1 MARLMPPRRLWIG
14 FLVGLLVMLVAIG
27 LPVRQQAA
35 GRGYSITMSEV
46 AMPTDFTI
54 SIGGFC
60 FDPRKDDPARALAA
74 RGGYLT
80 EAAGD
85 SYQIVQ
91 FNGRAQDAWLAELRQ
106 AGIEPLQ
113 YIPHQAYLAYVPAA
127 ARETAAR
134 RDYVRW
140 MGLYQPAYKLSPAL
154 QWLLT
159 GKAGKPS
166 ADGTYLVATFKR
178 SGLEAATK
186 RLENVGKVITVET
199 MPAGAVFDV
208 LRVRLSPAAVIQA
221 AQASEVMA
229 IEPYVTPT
237 PEDERNAHVT
247 AGNYTGTGIDNLAA
261 PGYNPQTQFGS
272 NGSGITVGV
281 VDDGVEIPSPQGF
294 YITTAN
300 AVAGPPRGADSS
312 QSFRGGHGHL
322 CASIIAGT
330 TPFPNILDP
339 RGYNYGLGVAPGA
352 HIVSVPLITGGAFQ
366 GGDVTAVNDTV
377 TTLPP
382 NGIRATISNNSWGAG
397 VATDYGTREAQYDAF
412 TRDASQG
419 DGIDPLL
426 FVFSSG
432 NNGPGSQT
440 LTRPKAAKNVITVGS
455 SVGLRPELPSFQGV
469 PNTNID
475 FISNYSSRGPAAD
488 GRIKPDVCAPGQQI
502 TGPQSASNQVGFGT
516 LGDGVHI
523 RGSGTSFAAP
533 HVSGAAAVFSG
544 WWRATNAGQF
554 PAPALIKAALIN
566 GAVDMNA
573 EHPGVPG
580 SSSTEPIPNI
590 AEGWG
595 RINLRNSIPGGVPTV
610 YVNENVPLLDN
621 GQTYVF
627 TGQVANGGQPLRVTL
642 VYTDVP
648 GAPGANPALVNDLDL
663 SVSVGGQTYRGNVF
677 ANGLSTPGGNADN
690 RNNVENVFLPPQPA
704 GTPVVVRVAATALNG
719 DGIPGNSDTT
729 DQHFALVIRN
739 AVASTPTTPL
749 LAVSNV
755 MATEVGGNGNG
766 FIEPCEQG
774 SLMLGLRNDGTPA
787 TGLSAT
793 LTALTPG
800 VSILS
805 GTGTFANIGQGQSVT
820 GPTPAFRFL
829 LGPTVPCGQVVQF
842 QLTVNFAGGGSPF
855 VTTVQVPTGGNNYV
869 FTPSGGATIPAG
881 GQLVAGSQLDDALI
895 PLTAPFAFS
904 IYGTNVAA
912 GATVTADTNGVLR
925 LAGGGGSVFENTSLP
940 FPGFGSA
947 PALCVFWDDIDLR
960 AQQSGPPSGIFTQVT
975 GSAPNRQW
983 IIEWRGV
990 RFGTSE
996 EIRVAVVLQEGTNR
1010 FEYRYAQ
1017 TGPGNGNSAT
1027 VGVQATGSGSLF
1039 TQFSFDQPNV
1049 TPGLRLEAQLGCGPC
1064 VLCEYAVSPST
1075 LNVGGDAVPSVT
1087 VTVTTGAGCA
1097 WEATVRNTDAPWVKL
1112 VSAQLASGQVVT
1124 PRMVGELGDVN
1135 RRLALTGTGS
1145 ATVTLAVGR
1154 NPGGAARTGTVLV
1167 AGQVVTVTQAGG
1179 SGGGAP
1185 LGATMAMFR
1194 PSNGYMY
1201 LKNRLISDFA
1211 DQDFFYGTAGDVPVA
1226 GDWDSDGIDTPGI
1239 YRNVNG
1245 VMTFFLINNNTG
1257 GFADVS
1263 FAFGQP
1269 GDIPIA
1275 GDWDGNGTVTC
1286 GVYRPGSQT
1295 FFLRNA
1301 NTGGNPDLTVVITG
1315 AQASDRPVA
1324 GRWVAGSPVT
1334 GVGLY
1339 RPGNG
1344 QFLLKNANVSGAAD
1358 ASFVVTT
1365 TGTVVAPVAGDWTR
1379 QGFAAV
1385 GVVVNVG
1392 GTIQF
1397 QLRTANT
1404 AGAPELRVNYG
1415 APGDVPLI
1423 GNWDGQIKLP
1433 PVSVP

>member
-1 MARLMPPRRLWIG
+1 MAWLIPPRHIWIG
-14 FLVGLLVMLVAIG
+14 LLVGLLAMLAAVG
-27 LPVRQQAA
+27 LPIQQQAA
-35 GRGYSITMSEV
+35 GRSYSITMSEV

-60 FDPRKDDPARALAA
+60 FDPMKDDPARALAA

-80 EAAGD
+80 EVVGD
-85 SYQIVQ
+85 SYQIIQ
-91 FNGRAQDAWLAELRQ
+91 FNGRVQDAWLAELRQ

-113 YIPHQAYLAYVPAA
+113 YIPHQAYLAYVPAGV
-127 ARETAAR
+127 RETVGQR
-134 RDYVRW
+134 EYVRW
-140 MGLYQPAYKLSPAL
+140 MGLYQPAYKLGPAL
-154 QWLLT
+154 RWLLT

-166 ADGTYLVATFKR
+166 EDGTYLVATFKR
-178 SGLEAATK
+178 SGLETATK
-186 RLENVGKVITVET
+186 RLESLGKVITVET
-199 MPAGAVFDV
+199 MPAGTVFDV
-208 LRVRLSPAAVIQA
+208 LRVRLSPAAVIRA

-261 PGYNPQTQFGS
+261 PGYNPQGQFGS
-272 NGSGITVGV
+272 NGSGVTVGV
-281 VDDGVEIPSPQGF
+281 VDDGVEIPGPQGF
-294 YITTAN
+294 YITAAN

-330 TPFPNILDP
+330 TPFPNVLDP
-339 RGYNYGLGVAPGA
+339 RGYNYGLGVAPGT
-352 HIVSVPLITGGAFQ
+352 HIVSVPFITGGAFQ
-366 GGDVTAVNDTV
+366 GGDTTAVNDTV

-382 NGIRATISNNSWGAG
+382 NGVRATISNNSWGAG
-397 VATDYGTREAQYDAF
+397 IATGYGTREAQYDAF
-412 TRDASQG
+412 TRDASQA
-419 DGIDPLL
+419 DGIDPVL
-426 FVFSSG
+426 FVFSAG
-432 NNGPGSQT
+432 NDGPGLQT
-440 LTRPKAAKNVITVGS
+440 LTRPKAAKNIITVGS
-455 SVGLRPELPSFQGV
+455 SVGLRPEFPPFREV

-475 FISNYSSRGPAAD
+475 FISNYSSRGPTAD

-502 TGPQSASNQVGFGT
+502 TGPQTTSARVGT
-516 LGDGVHI
+516 SLGDGVHI

-533 HVSGAAAVFSG
+533 HVSGAAAVFAG

-580 SSSTEPIPNI
+580 SSSTEPIPNNV
-590 AEGWG
+590 EGWG
-595 RINLRNSIPGGVPTV
+595 RVNLRNSIPGGIPTV

-648 GAPGANPALVNDLDL
+648 GMPNANPALVNDLDL
-663 SVSVGGQTYRGNVF
+663 SVSVGGQTYWGNVF
-677 ANGLSTPGGNADN
+677 ANGFSTPGGSADN

-704 GTPVVVRVAATALNG
+704 GTPIVVRVVATALNG
-719 DGIPGNSDTT
+719 DGILGNSDTT

-749 LAVSNV
+749 LSVLSV

-800 VSILS
+800 VSIIS
-805 GTGTFANIGQGQSVT
+805 GTGSFANVGQGQTVT

-869 FTPSGGATIPAG
+869 FTPSSGATIPDG
-881 GQLVAGSQLDDALI
+881 GQLVAGSQQDDALVSLI
-895 PLTAPFAFS
+895 APFAFS

-925 LAGGGGSVFENTSLP
+925 LAGGGGSAFENTSLP

-947 PALCVFWDDIDLR
+947 PALCVFWDDLDLR
-960 AQQSGPPSGIFTQVT
+960 AQQSAPPRGLFTQVT

-983 IIEWRGV
+983 VIEWRGV

-996 EIRVAVVLQEGTNR
+996 EIRVAVVLREGTNR
-1010 FEYRYAQ
+1010 FEYLYVQ
-1017 TGPGNGNSAT
+1017 TGPGNGDSAT
-1027 VGVQATGSGSLF
+1027 VGVQAAGTGSLF
-1039 TQFSFDQPNV
+1039 TQFSFNQPRV
-1049 TPGLRLEAQLGCGPC
+1049 TPGLRLEAQLDCGPC
-1064 VLCEYAVSPST
+1064 TLCEYAVSPST
-1075 LNVGGDAVPSVT
+1075 LSVGGDAVPSAT
-1087 VTVTTGAGCA
+1087 VTVTTGASCA
-1097 WEATVRNTDAPWVKL
+1097 WEATVRNVDAPWVKL

-1154 NPGGAARTGTVLV
+1154 NPRTTARTGTVLV

-1179 SGGGAP
+1179 SGSGVP
-1185 LGATMAMFR
+1185 LGVGMAMFR

-1211 DQDFFYGTAGDVPVA
+1211 DQDFFYGTAGDVPIA
-1226 GDWDSDGIDTPGI
+1226 GDWDGDGIDTPGI

-1263 FAFGQP
+1263 FGFGQP
-1269 GDIPIA
+1269 GDLPIA

-1286 GVYRPGSQT
+1286 GVYRPGNQT
-1295 FFLRNA
+1295 FLLRNA
-1301 NTGGNPDLTVVITG
+1301 NAAGSPDLTVVISG

-1324 GRWVAGSPVT
+1324 GRWVAGSLVT

-1344 QFLLKNANVSGAAD
+1344 QFLLKNANVSGPAD
-1358 ASFVVTT
+1358 ATFVMTT

-1379 QGFAAV
+1379 QGFATV
-1385 GVVVNVG
+1385 GVVVNLG

-1397 QLRTANT
+1397 QLRNSNT
-1404 AGAPELRVNYG
+1404 AGPPELRVNYG
-1415 APGDVPLI
+1415 APGDVPLV
-1423 GNWDGQIKLP
+1423 GNWDGQVKLP